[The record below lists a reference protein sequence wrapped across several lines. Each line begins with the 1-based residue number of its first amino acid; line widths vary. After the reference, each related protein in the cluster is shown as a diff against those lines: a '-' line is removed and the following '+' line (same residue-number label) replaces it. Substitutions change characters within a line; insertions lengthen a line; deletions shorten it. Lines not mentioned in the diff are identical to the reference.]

1 MTTTK
6 HTPHTRTLVLGRADP
21 ASMTVECS
29 VSSEEPCD
37 RGGYIEV
44 LSHDPAHI
52 DMTRARAGLPLIESH
67 DHQQVNVGIVEQLQV
82 IGGKL
87 RGIARF
93 GKSQRGRE
101 LFEDVKDGIV
111 RNLSVGYYLIREV
124 GREAA
129 DVVRFA
135 WQPFEVS
142 IVSIPA
148 DPTVGFNRSI
158 AMSTQSEAAS
168 GEAPHLSRSQRRAVS
183 REEYTDLERRD
194 SIRSIGEQYAKWL
207 RPNDAADACRRGD
220 SVEQFKELVITRM
233 ESNHTD
239 VSARHTGEEREWAR
253 MASGYSL
260 ARAVQ
265 LKLDPAAGLRAGGS
279 LEREVDDE
287 LTRVFGRQAAA
298 GGFWVPDAKLYGRGL
313 TIGTAATSAG
323 ALHSGA
329 FHGDLFADAFR
340 ANTVVG
346 ALGARI
352 LAGQTSDIIIPRKSA
367 TATMGW
373 VTEVGSAA
381 ESTPDFNQL
390 VLKPKRISTYV
401 VVSQQSL
408 IQSGLAMDNLIRDD
422 LVSGMMVEVDRV
434 SLTGAGT
441 GSEPTGV
448 VNTSGI
454 GTVAGGTN
462 GASITY
468 GHLVD
473 LEAACANANASV
485 GSSGFVVNPKTRAF
499 LKKSAKVSG
508 GAVTELAWNDA
519 ALDANGIGM
528 VCGHRAGVTTHL
540 RSNLTKGTSTTVC
553 SELLYGADWSELIL
567 ARFGGNEVIVDPYS
581 LAVTGQVRITLNGF
595 ADVGVRRAGGF
606 AKMPDALTT

>member
-1 MTTTK
+1 MTA
-6 HTPHTRTLVLGRADP
+6 TPHTRTLELGRADP
-21 ASMTVECS
+21 ASQTVECS
-29 VSSEEPCD
+29 ISSEEPCD
-37 RGGYIEV
+37 RGGYIEI

-52 DMTRARAGLPLIESH
+52 DMVRARTGLPLIESH
-67 DHQQVNVGIVEQLQV
+67 DHHQVNVGIVEQLRV
-82 IGGKL
+82 VGGKL

-111 RNLSVGYYLIREV
+111 RNLSVGYYLLKEV
-124 GREAA
+124 GRDAA

-142 IVSIPA
+142 IVAIPA
-148 DPTVGFNRSI
+148 DTTVGFNRSI
-158 AMSTQSEAAS
+158 QMHTQNEAAS
-168 GEAPHLSRSQRRAVS
+168 GDEPHQSRSQRRAAT
-183 REEYTDLERRD
+183 REDTVELERRD
-194 SIRSIGEQYAKWL
+194 TIRAIGDQYARHL
-207 RPNDAADACRRGD
+207 RPNDAADAVRRGD
-220 SVEQFKELVITRM
+220 SVEQFKELILSRM
-233 ESNHTD
+233 ESPHTD
-239 VSARHTGEEREWAR
+239 TSVRHSGEAREWQR

-265 LKLDPAAGLRAGGS
+265 LKLDPAAGLRAGGG
-279 LEREVDDE
+279 LEREVDEE
-287 LTRVFGRQAAA
+287 LSRQFGRQAAA

-313 TIGTAATSAG
+313 TIGTASTSAG
-323 ALHSGA
+323 ALHAGD

-346 ALGARI
+346 ALGANI
-352 LAGQTSDIIIPRKSA
+352 LTGQTSDIIIPRKTA
-367 TATMGW
+367 TSTMGW
-373 VTEVGSAA
+373 VSEVGTAA
-381 ESTPDFNQL
+381 ESTPDFGQL
-390 VLKPKRISTYV
+390 VLKPKRISTFV

-408 IQSGLAMDNLIRDD
+408 IQSGLGLENLIRDD
-422 LVSGMMVEVDRV
+422 LVRGMMVEIDRV

-454 GTVAGGTN
+454 GTVTGGTN
-462 GASITY
+462 GAAILY

-485 GSSGFVVNPKTRAF
+485 GASGFVVNPKTRAY
-499 LKKSAKVSG
+499 LKKSAKVAG

-519 ALDANGIGM
+519 ALDANGIGV
-528 VCGHRAGVTTHL
+528 VCGHRAGVTTHM
-540 RSNLTKGTSTTVC
+540 RSNLTKGTSTTIC
-553 SELLYGADWSELIL
+553 SELLFSSDWSELIL

-581 LAVTGQVRITLNGF
+581 LATTGQVRITLNGF
-595 ADVGVRRAGGF
+595 TDVGVRRAAGF
-606 AKMPDALTT
+606 GKMPDALTA